1 MSCSDM
7 QWKIHDLFRDVFL
20 PYSINSYSCS
30 SINADPSNAEWLENH
45 YEDFPKA
52 KTHNEDFPK
61 AKQDPLRGF
70 LQGQDPR
77 QAPVRGLLRRR
88 GCACGCGRAGAAAA
102 AAAAAASAPARV
114 ADAGAVNKPVYA
126 WPGVSCCC
134 NNLKWAAFKRAAKAP
149 HSGGPAGRRV
159 QPRQGPKTL
168 MNMSCSAIYHDHRCI
183 CTVFS
188 LKKAEE
194 NIGYT

>member
-1 MSCSDM
+1 M

-30 SINADPSNAEWLENH
+30 SIKADPSNAEWLENH

-52 KTHNEDFPK
+52 KTHNEDFPNLK

-88 GCACGCGRAGAAAA
+88 GCACGCGRAGAPAA

-126 WPGVSCCC
+126 
-134 NNLKWAAFKRAAKAP
+134 
-149 HSGGPAGRRV
+149 
-159 QPRQGPKTL
+159 
-168 MNMSCSAIYHDHRCI
+168 
-183 CTVFS
+183 
-188 LKKAEE
+188 
-194 NIGYT
+194 